1 MKRLKYLLL
10 MLCAFMLTSCS
21 SVDREYQLIERPE
34 INRSPLQGRW
44 IVTSV
49 EAKTNDANDL
59 QSIVGSDAIFAPH
72 AVVFASQKIVDPEYT
87 VKKGKTD
94 YLMKVGYN
102 KTKEDLDISN
112 DSLFVITIYDKE
124 RPLFTVYREKEDVAY
139 IDIYGNLLQ
148 LVKTKRSL
156 DDQQLQNLL
165 KTLNSDARYYSGAM
179 EK

>member
-1 MKRLKYLLL
+1 MKKIICFLLV
-10 MLCAFMLTSCS
+10 LCSLLLTSCS
-21 SVDREYQLIERPE
+21 SVVGEYQLIERPE

-49 EAKTNDANDL
+49 QTRADDARDL
-59 QSIVGSDAIFAPH
+59 QAIVGSDAVFAPH
-72 AVVFASQKIVDPEYT
+72 SAIFASQKIIDPEYA

-102 KTKEDLDISN
+102 KTKEDLDITN
-112 DSLFVITIYDKE
+112 DTLFIITIYEKE

-139 IDIYGNLLQ
+139 IDVYGNLLQ
-148 LVKTKRSL
+148 MVKTKRSL

-165 KTLNSDARYYSGAM
+165 EKANSEALYYSGAT